1 MSLVNWVDK
10 DGNNLPDG
18 ADKDFKAGMF
28 FSFELDEVHITD
40 TGKGG
45 YYGGYYW
52 RLFEFGQFGPVWLSC
67 WDKDDLVNYYS

>member
-1 MSLVNWVDK
+1 MVNWVDK

-18 ADKDFKAGMF
+18 ADQDFKSGMY
-28 FSFELDEVHITD
+28 FSFELDEVNITD

-52 RLFEFGQFGPVWLSC
+52 RLFEFGQFGPIWLSC
-67 WDKDDLVNYYS
+67 WDKDDLVNYYE